1 MSPFL
6 FTSTFFIVLI
16 ADLDWQSMDLNA
28 EKLCFPSNK
37 EEAFIISFSF
47 NFMGILQDLFL
58 NNGEGILEFKIV
70 YL

>member
-37 EEAFIISFSF
+37 E
-47 NFMGILQDLFL
+47 
-58 NNGEGILEFKIV
+58 
-70 YL
+70 